1 MNFEFWEAAE
11 LVRCPENSCQS
22 NEQTFDTLTYRGKHR
37 STQLVLDR
45 KSTRLN
51 SSHLV
56 ISYAV
61 FCLKKK
67 KDDYECRFPGRARSR
82 NGVRRRGQQDREKIR
97 KAPEV
102 QIHRSMAALQ
112 FCEHKPEA
120 GAALS
125 RLASPLF
132 QARGFALCS
141 W

>member
-67 KDDYECRFPGRARSR
+67 KNNYEPPSLRP
-82 NGVRRRGQQDREKIR
+82 
-97 KAPEV
+97 
-102 QIHRSMAALQ
+102 
-112 FCEHKPEA
+112 
-120 GAALS
+120 S
-125 RLASPLF
+125 RLLAPILSSLSNQLCFLSPASPPIR
-132 QARGFALCS
+132 ATTCCRDALCIRS
-141 W
+141 LPVAKPHY